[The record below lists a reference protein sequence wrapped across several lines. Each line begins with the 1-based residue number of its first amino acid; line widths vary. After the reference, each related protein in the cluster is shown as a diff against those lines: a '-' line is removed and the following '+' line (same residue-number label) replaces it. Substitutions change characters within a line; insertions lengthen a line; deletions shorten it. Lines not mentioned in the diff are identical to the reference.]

1 MQSYANYMLICIYTQ
16 IICIYTQII
25 RIYMQNIRKLYAF
38 ICKLYFRLVRQI
50 TLELEG
56 KNYRWNTSA
65 LQALQEGS
73 EHHVIKILDS
83 ANLCAIHAGRV
94 TLMPKDIQLAGKLL
108 DVDSKYK
115 IHQIVT
121 GAEGYMEKER
131 NVREAAGRDQ
141 EERRGGNKSGNKIE
155 SSNDDEDGGGGGRP
169 IAGTSGLNL
178 KRKHPKK
185 CGNDDKGK
193 KSKQSSDSYEDGGD
207 EGNSSSSVKRGKDKK
222 KSSKNGKGKGKKSKK
237 GDKESMEI
245 EEERAQEEGQ
255 IQRGQLEAERQ
266 KGTRRGTTD

>member
-1 MQSYANYMLICIYTQ
+1 MQFIC
-16 IICIYTQII
+16 
-25 RIYMQNIRKLYAF
+25 KFYAF

-56 KNYRWNTSA
+56 KSYRWNTSA

-178 KRKHPKK
+178 KRKCPKK

-193 KSKQSSDSYEDGGD
+193 KSKQSSDSDEDGGD
-207 EGNSSSSVKRGKDKK
+207 EGNSSSSVKRGKIR
-222 KSSKNGKGKGKKSKK
+222 KNPARMGKAKGKNQRKAIKKVW
-237 GDKESMEI
+237 
-245 EEERAQEEGQ
+245 R
-255 IQRGQLEAERQ
+255 
-266 KGTRRGTTD
+266 

>member
-1 MQSYANYMLICIYTQ
+1 MCTYMQIIYTHLYAF
-16 IICIYTQII
+16 IRKLYTFIH
-25 RIYMQNIRKLYAF
+25 KLYAF
-38 ICKLYFRLVRQI
+38 ICKLYAFISKLYAFICKLYAFISKLYAFIRKLYFRLVRQI

-56 KNYRWNTSA
+56 KSYQWNTSA

-131 NVREAAGRDQ
+131 NVTEA
-141 EERRGGNKSGNKIE
+141 SW
-155 SSNDDEDGGGGGRP
+155 
-169 IAGTSGLNL
+169 
-178 KRKHPKK
+178 KR
-185 CGNDDKGK
+185 
-193 KSKQSSDSYEDGGD
+193 
-207 EGNSSSSVKRGKDKK
+207 
-222 KSSKNGKGKGKKSKK
+222 
-237 GDKESMEI
+237 
-245 EEERAQEEGQ
+245 
-255 IQRGQLEAERQ
+255 
-266 KGTRRGTTD
+266 